1 MIFESKSDL
10 TIVIFCVLSL
20 LQNEENKRSD
30 EDQKNEDYND
40 DPPRKAVLFDEK
52 STEISV
58 LVSQLFAD
66 GFVRLVV
73 KRIEVD
79 FIREIVTKLT
89 DNNFKILNGIFFSLR
104 RIFPLQLVMA
114 QQQHETA
121 RRSLR

>member
-10 TIVIFCVLSL
+10 TIFIFCFLSL